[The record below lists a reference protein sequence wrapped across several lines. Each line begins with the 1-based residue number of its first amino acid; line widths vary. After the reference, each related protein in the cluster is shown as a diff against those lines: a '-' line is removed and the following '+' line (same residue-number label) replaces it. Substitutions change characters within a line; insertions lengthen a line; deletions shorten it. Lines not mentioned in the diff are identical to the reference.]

1 MASEK
6 KDNIRI
12 AFEQLAEAAES
23 LAVHGAGGYTVET
36 SALDEVFRRSLVNL
50 NRALDEND
58 SLLYDP
64 YLRIFE
70 SLPDY
75 I

>member
-1 MASEK
+1 MTEK

-12 AFEQLAEAAES
+12 AFEQLAEIAES
-23 LAVHGAGGYTVET
+23 LAVHGAGGYSAET

-50 NRALDEND
+50 NRALEEFD
-58 SLLYDP
+58 SMLYDP
-64 YLRIFE
+64 YGRITE